1 MAWKCVAV
9 FIFLC
14 SCVCGQLC
22 PRQCDC
28 DVSNGLNRA
37 TCEGQNII
45 SMEVGVPSGVQV
57 YSLSH
62 NVISGLENYCFK
74 EAGITSIEVLNL
86 SYNQL
91 SWIGIHAF
99 AGLDK
104 LVHLDL
110 SSNRLRAVVMDLFFE
125 TPMLE
130 MLDLSGNVFEELKN
144 QPLIDHTKLRVLNL
158 NNCRIKSLPDRIF
171 TRLPN
176 LRKLDLSENYL
187 ISLNT
192 EVLKPLRKLERLELQ
207 NDYWNCD
214 SNFMAVE
221 AWITSHRISYMKKC
235 VRRSPKMFEKIISAA
250 PVERTDV
257 DVKDVWNIT
266 SEKNETLPILKPT
279 KRLAWYEKLDKEF
292 SSSQAFIIGL
302 ELGLAIGIVVTY
314 IWLRSLCGC
323 RRVNCTQ
330 PQTRRQR
337 RRAQR
342 VDGDM
347 RTNLLWGS
355 GMNPDLET
363 PPSYRRQLSLPERSP
378 PRPYGVPVRREAALH
393 ADAVRVPRGDTPPPP
408 YHECRI
414 NI

>member
-1 MAWKCVAV
+1 MAWKCVV
-9 FIFLC
+9 VSIFLC
-14 SCVCGQLC
+14 GYVCGQLC

-125 TPMLE
+125 TPVLE
-130 MLDLSGNVFEELKN
+130 MLDLSGNVFEDLKN
-144 QPLIDHTKLRVLNL
+144 QPLIDHTKLKVLNL
-158 NNCRIKSLPDRIF
+158 NNCRIKSLPDRLF

-192 EVLKPLRKLERLELQ
+192 EVLKPLRKLERIELQ

-221 AWITSHRISYMKKC
+221 AWITSRHISYTKKC
-235 VRRSPKMFEKIISAA
+235 IRRSPKMFEKMISATPA
-250 PVERTDV
+250 ERTDV
-257 DVKDVWNIT
+257 DVRDVWNIT
-266 SEKNETLPILKPT
+266 SKKNETLPILKPT
-279 KRLAWYEKLDKEF
+279 RQLSWYEKIDKEF

-302 ELGLAIGIVVTY
+302 ELGLAIGIVCTY
-314 IWLRSLCGC
+314 VWLRSLCGC
-323 RRVNCTQ
+323 RRVNCTR

-347 RTNLLWGS
+347 RTNLLWSS
-355 GMNPDLET
+355 GINPDLET

-378 PRPYGVPVRREAALH
+378 PLPYGVPGAREPVLH
-393 ADAVRVPRGDTPPPP
+393 ADAIRVPRGETPPPP

>member
-1 MAWKCVAV
+1 MAWQYVV
-9 FIFLC
+9 VLVFLC
-14 SCVCGQLC
+14 GCVCGQLC

-144 QPLIDHTKLRVLNL
+144 QPLLDHTKLKVLNL

-171 TRLPN
+171 SRLPN

-221 AWITSHRISYMKKC
+221 AWITSHRISYTKKC

-266 SEKNETLPILKPT
+266 SKKNETLPILKPT
-279 KRLAWYEKLDKEF
+279 KQLTWYEKIDREF

-323 RRVNCTQ
+323 RRVNCTR

-342 VDGDM
+342 VDSDM
-347 RTNLLWGS
+347 RTNLLWSS
-355 GMNPDLET
+355 GINPDLET
-363 PPSYRRQLSLPERSP
+363 PPSYRRQLSLPDRSV
-378 PRPYGVPVRREAALH
+378 PYGVPGHREPVIH
-393 ADAVRVPRGDTPPPP
+393 ADAIRVPRGETPPPP